1 MNIKNR
7 NWFQGLN
14 VQKKLTRAAELIELL
29 LGVIILLHCIVST
42 AGMVFSV
49 NVVKLFYNTAYLQYQ
64 LSSACL
70 IIIGV
75 ELIMMITSYSLDSVD
90 SFFDGAEASAA
101 LKERHDYGCAVVDV
115 MLLAVSR
122 QMIVE
127 HTAPLENLLT
137 VISVG
142 LLFLIRKYLYISKID
157 KRAQSGKESESNSSA
172 KDK

>member
-1 MNIKNR
+1 MANATKR
-7 NWFQGLN
+7 VL
-14 VQKKLTRAAELIELL
+14 A
-29 LGVIILLHCIVST
+29 
-42 AGMVFSV
+42 
-49 NVVKLFYNTAYLQYQ
+49 
-64 LSSACL
+64 
-70 IIIGV
+70 
-75 ELIMMITSYSLDSVD
+75 
-90 SFFDGAEASAA
+90 AA

>member
-1 MNIKNR
+1 MDEKGMIKN
-7 NWFQGLN
+7 LDM
-14 VQKKLTRAAELIELL
+14 LRAVKERTLPRLDPA
-29 LGVIILLHCIVST
+29 LGKQARVIILLHCIVST

-75 ELIMMITSYSLDSVD
+75 ELIMMITSYSLDSV
-90 SFFDGAEASAA
+90 
-101 LKERHDYGCAVVDV
+101 VDV

-122 QMIVE
+122 QMLVE

-157 KRAQSGKESESNSSA
+157 KRTQSGKKSESNLSSPHT
-172 KDK
+172 

>member
-1 MNIKNR
+1 M
-7 NWFQGLN
+7 
-14 VQKKLTRAAELIELL
+14 
-29 LGVIILLHCIVST
+29 
-42 AGMVFSV
+42 
-49 NVVKLFYNTAYLQYQ
+49 VKLFYNTAYLQYQ

-75 ELIMMITSYSLDSVD
+75 ELIMMITSYSLDS
-90 SFFDGAEASAA
+90 
-101 LKERHDYGCAVVDV
+101 VVDV

>member
-14 VQKKLTRAAELIELL
+14 VQKKLTRAAELIEVL

-64 LSSACL
+64 LSSACQ

-75 ELIMMITSYSLDSVD
+75 ERIMMITSYSLDS
-90 SFFDGAEASAA
+90 
-101 LKERHDYGCAVVDV
+101 VVDV

>member
-1 MNIKNR
+1 M
-7 NWFQGLN
+7 
-14 VQKKLTRAAELIELL
+14 QKKLARAAELIELL

-49 NVVKLFYNTAYLQYQ
+49 NVIKLFYNTAYLQYQ

-75 ELIMMITSYSLDSVD
+75 ELIMMITSYSLDS
-90 SFFDGAEASAA
+90 
-101 LKERHDYGCAVVDV
+101 VVDV

-157 KRAQSGKESESNSSA
+157 KRHLPCQDPKSDPAEKT
-172 KDK
+172 D